1 MIDNTTVLSA
11 LLPCLL
17 QKFVLFK
24 LFDPVSK
31 KIIIFLV
38 SADEVRLFCR
48 LARTT
53 IQKDD
58 DFLITGHIDFNF
70 RVPNLLSFLAIR
82 VREN

>member
-1 MIDNTTVLSA
+1 MLNNTKVLFA

-38 SADEVRLFCR
+38 SADKARLPPCKDNDSKR
-48 LARTT
+48 L
-53 IQKDD
+53 
-58 DFLITGHIDFNF
+58 
-70 RVPNLLSFLAIR
+70 
-82 VREN
+82 